1 MTAIGRLA
9 VAGGGTG
16 GHLFPGLA
24 VAEEFRKRNE
34 AAAVLYIGVNGKMEE
49 HVVPAAGMEFHGL
62 NVRGLK
68 GRGLLRQAEGA
79 FLAWKALFECRRVL
93 RTFAPEIVIGV
104 GGYSSGPAA
113 LAAWS
118 LGLPLVLQEQ
128 NTVPG
133 MTNRLLGRL
142 ARRIFLAFG
151 EAAAFFPAG
160 RTVVTGNPIRED
172 ALGEPG
178 EVGREGKLKILVLGG
193 SSGARG
199 VNEMV
204 TAALPL
210 LGPSG
215 REMTFIHQTG
225 VDDRGWVERA
235 YHEAGVEAELRT
247 FVDGMGGKYHWAD
260 LIVSR
265 AGAGAVS
272 EIAAAGR
279 PAVLVPFPHAAGG
292 HQKRNAAWLAAR
304 GGGMLIEESEPE
316 GSKKLAEALT
326 DLHGNRERL
335 REMAAGSGEAGKRDA
350 AARIVEECTELVHGQ
365 RG

>member
-1 MTAIGRLA
+1 MAAIRRLA

-24 VAEEFRKRNE
+24 VAEEFRKRDE
-34 AAAVLYIGVNGKMEE
+34 ATAVLYIGVNGKMEE

-62 NVRGLK
+62 DVSGLK
-68 GRGLLRQAEGA
+68 GRGLVRQAEGA

-118 LGLPLVLQEQ
+118 LNLPLVLQEQ

-133 MTNRLLGRL
+133 LTNRLLGRL
-142 ARRIFLAFG
+142 ARKIFLAFG
-151 EAAAFFPAG
+151 EAASFFPAG
-160 RTVVTGNPIRED
+160 RTVVTGNPIRSD

-178 EVGREGKLKILVLGG
+178 EVGGEAKLKVLVLGG
-193 SSGARG
+193 SRGARG
-199 VNEMV
+199 VNTMV
-204 TAALPL
+204 TAALPM

-215 REMTFIHQTG
+215 RDMVFIHQTG
-225 VDDRGWVERA
+225 VDDRGWVEKA
-235 YHEAGVEAELRT
+235 YHEAGIEAEVRT
-247 FVDGMGGKYHWAD
+247 FVDGMGGKYRWAD
-260 LIVSR
+260 LVVSR

-279 PAVLVPFPHAAGG
+279 PAILVPFPHAAGG
-292 HQKRNAAWLAAR
+292 HQRRNAAWLTGK
-304 GGGMLIEESEPE
+304 GGGMLIEESDPE
-316 GSKKLAEALT
+316 GSKRLAGALAE
-326 DLHGNRERL
+326 LHGNRTRL
-335 REMAAGSGEAGKRDA
+335 RKMAAESSGAGRRDA
-350 AARIVEECTELVHGQ
+350 AARIVEECTELVHAQ